1 MRVNERKPIQN
12 THIHL
17 GVSDENKKKS
27 TQWFGLGF
35 ITRHIITQDSNIGIV
50 DTYALAV
57 NVGQFS
63 VTESVHENFCLR
75 PSTCLLS
82 IRFFCT
88 CFFLF
93 IENEQRETKW
103 RNTKRPVFLVGL
115 SALFVSRTHCAKV
128 NKTECGK
135 SRCSI
140 QSFGT
145 HTKKNQ
151 MRIFFLPEQSIAGVS

>member
-12 THIHL
+12 THIDL
-17 GVSDENKKKS
+17 GVSDENKKK

-75 PSTCLLS
+75 SSTCLLS
-82 IRFFCT
+82 IRFFLHL
-88 CFFLF
+88 FFF
-93 IENEQRETKW
+93 IYWERTTGNQMKKHETARFSRW
-103 RNTKRPVFLVGL
+103 LV
-115 SALFVSRTHCAKV
+115 RTFRVAH
-128 NKTECGK
+128 
-135 SRCSI
+135 
-140 QSFGT
+140 T
-145 HTKKNQ
+145 HTVPKWIKLNATKADAVYKALAHTRKK
-151 MRIFFLPEQSIAGVS
+151 IKCEFFFPRTVDCWS